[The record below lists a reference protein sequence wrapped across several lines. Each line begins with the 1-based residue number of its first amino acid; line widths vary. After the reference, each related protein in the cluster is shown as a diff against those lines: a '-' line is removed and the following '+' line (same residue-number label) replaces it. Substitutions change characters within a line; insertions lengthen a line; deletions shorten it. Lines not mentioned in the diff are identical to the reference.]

1 MTQSSSDERRQFHRV
16 SFEDEATLRVG
27 DSSLRARIHDLSL
40 KGALIDLEQPT
51 TNLHPQDIGTLT
63 FPLSPDLVI
72 TMGVTV
78 AHVEDSRVGVHC
90 DEIDLESM
98 QHLKRLVELN
108 LGDTEILHR
117 DLAAMFESPDGP

>member
-1 MTQSSSDERRQFHRV
+1 MTQPSSDERRQFHRV
-16 SFEDEATLRVG
+16 SFEDEATLRIG
-27 DSSLRARIHDLSL
+27 ERAFSARVHDLSL
-40 KGALIDLEQPT
+40 KGALVDLEQT
-51 TNLHPQDIGTLT
+51 TADVHPDDVGTLT
-63 FPLSPDLVI
+63 FPLSPDLEI

-108 LGDTEILHR
+108 LGDTDILHR
-117 DLAAMFESPDGP
+117 DLAAMFETPDAQ